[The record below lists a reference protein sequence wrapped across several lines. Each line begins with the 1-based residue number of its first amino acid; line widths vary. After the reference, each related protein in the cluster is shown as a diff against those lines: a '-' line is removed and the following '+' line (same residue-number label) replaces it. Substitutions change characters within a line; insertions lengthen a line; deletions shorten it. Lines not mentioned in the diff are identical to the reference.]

1 PYTTAPANSTRALFP
16 IDVRME
22 IEGGYLSLAQ
32 ASAYFG
38 IPFNVTY
45 GISSNEP
52 YYYSP
57 NNNNV
62 KALFTVTNPKSTAA
76 TVALAKAATADNV
89 FDRVSITVDKIM
101 INNVQLPGYAF
112 TSTYFVDYGTS
123 SDIVLESYAVN
134 WNYNYY
140 FDSYYGNIYSHAASI
155 YNYPEMDVVTS
166 PIDIT
171 KIYIDVANGYVWP
184 IQFAHNEIKAYGP
197 DGKEIKNLLND
208 NHYIAFSA
216 LTSKV
221 AKLQE
226 VILPFADVPVTYK
239 ARTIVTNGSNMMKYS
254 VAFDITLGAR
264 PADKEIDLGTFNVP
278 GSQSHSTQIPVTP
291 IAKAVAA
298 DAAAFANLPVFNSQ
312 NYANVYNTWN
322 QWNFVEAKNTDGL
335 TLNYVCYDLNSN
347 YTAFEDKAYLEVRP
361 NANYGA
367 TYDLKETYE
376 FYGIKYTFKAKV
388 NYQQPGYK
396 LVANPKF
403 VKNGVVDLTGSVTY
417 PLFANKNYT
426 DAVKYALDKIDLR
439 AYVNVEGESVADK
452 LNKELK
458 IAYTVDKTVFD
469 YGTYQ
474 NRVPYGVSAA
484 EPSTVTVYAYEDQN
498 KNYVEVLPENILT
511 WDNEFQ
517 YKVDQNTW
525 DLSSTINEVQVTYQL
540 LSSDGKVKFG
550 EPVTLKLV
558 VPELLKLETTK
569 TLSEPWENNDA
580 PTVTNIYKALKITD
594 TKSKAQISNPNATK
608 AGDFFDY
615 VYTEN
620 KQTVTKAGVR
630 NVYDITVVPDAA
642 NVKIYLKSGAPLN
655 KNDYEFDPETG
666 DVQLASNTG
675 NITEDVIIEI
685 PVAMYHMYQGNHA
698 HNVTVKVEFKK

>member
-45 GISSNEP
+45 GISNEP
-52 YYYSP
+52 SYYP
-57 NNNNV
+57 NDNAT
-62 KALFTVTNPKSTAA
+62 KALFTVTNPKSTTA
-76 TVALAKAATADNV
+76 TVALAKAATAD
-89 FDRVSITVDKIM
+89 DLYDQVSITVDKIM

-112 TSTYFVDYGTS
+112 TSTYYVDYGTTT
-123 SDIVLESYAVN
+123 DIQFAPHAAD
-134 WNYNYY
+134 WNYLYY
-140 FDSYYGNIYSHAASI
+140 DSYLGNT
-155 YNYPEMDVVTS
+155 YNSWVEYYNFPEINVVSS

-171 KIYIDVANGYVWP
+171 QLRYAAPNGNVWNIYFPASD
-184 IQFAHNEIKAYGP
+184 IKAYGP
-197 DGKEIKNLLND
+197 DGKEIKNLLD
-208 NHYIAFSA
+208 PDVHYIGLNAI
-216 LTSKV
+216 TSKI
-221 AKLQE
+221 AKMTD
-226 VILPFADVPVTYK
+226 VVLPFADVPVTYK
-239 ARTIVTNGSNMMKYS
+239 ARTIVTNYTNNMKYS

-264 PADKEIDLGTFNVP
+264 PADKDIDLGTFNVP
-278 GSQSHSTQIPVTP
+278 GSQSHSTLIPVTP

-298 DAAAFANLPVFNSQ
+298 DAAAFANLPALNVQ
-312 NYANVYNTWN
+312 NYTNVYNTWN
-322 QWNFVEAKNTDGL
+322 QWNFVEAKNTAGL
-335 TLNYVCYDLNSN
+335 SLNSVYYDLNSN
-347 YTAFEDKAYLEVRP
+347 YTAFEEKAYLEVLP

-426 DAVKYALDKIDLR
+426 DAVEYALDKIDLR

-452 LNKELK
+452 LHKELQ

-484 EPSTVTVYAYEDQN
+484 NPSTVTVNAYKDQN
-498 KNYVEVLPENILT
+498 NNYVEVLPENILT
-511 WDNEFQ
+511 WNDTPQ
-517 YKVDQNTW
+517 YSW
-525 DLSSTINEVQVTYQL
+525 DPFSTLNEVQVTYQL

-550 EPVTLKLV
+550 EPLTLKLV
-558 VPELLKLETTK
+558 VPELLKFETTK

-594 TKSKAQISNPNATK
+594 TKSKAQISNPNATS
-608 AGDFFDY
+608 AADFFDY

-655 KNDYEFDPETG
+655 TNDYIFDPETG
-666 DVQLASNTG
+666 NVQLANNTG
-675 NITEDVIIEI
+675 DITEDVIIEI